1 VSGVAELAR
10 DRGIVLRTQDHAETD
25 RIAVLLTPRGRL
37 DVLAK
42 GARRLERS
50 TGAVLDPLH
59 VVDVIHY
66 RRRGLHLLKE
76 ASLVRTF
83 PEVRG
88 SLERATAALKA
99 LRWVVDLVPTG
110 APDDRPYALT
120 LEFLTALDEGLPP
133 LVFTVAYTLRLLSVA
148 GLGPHLAGCV
158 RCAGTELL
166 TWGPERGGLL
176 CARCG
181 GRGAPVSARLWRS
194 LDALARLPLPALA
207 RLRLPD
213 EDLADGI
220 ALLHQFR
227 VAQLG
232 R

>member
-1 VSGVAELAR
+1 MAELAR

-50 TGAVLDPLH
+50 AGAALDPLH

-76 ASLVRTF
+76 ASFVRTF
-83 PEVRG
+83 PAVRG
-88 SLERATAALKA
+88 DLKRATAALQA
-99 LRWVVDLVPTG
+99 LRWAIDLVPPG
-110 APDDRPYALT
+110 AADDRPYTLT
-120 LEFLTALDEGLPP
+120 LELLDALDGGLSP
-133 LVFTVAYTLRLLSVA
+133 LVFTVAYTLRLLSVV

-158 RCAGTELL
+158 RCAGTDGL
-166 TWGPERGGLL
+166 TWSPERGGLL

-181 GRGAPVSARLWRS
+181 GEGDPVPIRLWRS

-207 RLRLPD
+207 RLLIPN
-213 EDLADGI
+213 EDLTDGI
-220 ALLHQFR
+220 ALLNQFR
-227 VAQLG
+227 VVQLG

>member
-1 VSGVAELAR
+1 MAELAR

-25 RIAVLLTPRGRL
+25 RIAILLTPRGRL

-83 PEVRG
+83 PRVRED
-88 SLERATAALKA
+88 LERATTALAALD
-99 LRWVVDLVPTG
+99 WVVALVPRG
-110 APDDRPYALT
+110 APDERPYALT
-120 LEFLTALDEGLPP
+120 LEFLTALDKGLPP
-133 LVFTVAYTLRLLSVA
+133 RVFTVAYLLRLLAA
-148 GLGPHLAGCV
+148 GGHAPHLHGCV
-158 RCAGTELL
+158 RCAGTEGL
-166 TWGPERGGLL
+166 TWCPERGGLL
-176 CARCG
+176 CERCG
-181 GRGAPVSARLWRS
+181 GHGDPVPTRLWRS
-194 LDALARLPLPALA
+194 LAALARLPVAALA
-207 RLRLPD
+207 RLKLAE
-213 EDLADGI
+213 EDLVAGGR
-220 ALLHQFR
+220 LLDAFR
-227 VAQLG
+227 AAQLG

>member
-1 VSGVAELAR
+1 MAELSR

-76 ASLVRTF
+76 ASFVQTF
-83 PEVRG
+83 PKVRAD
-88 SLERATAALKA
+88 LERATAALKA
-99 LRWVVDLVPTG
+99 LRWVIDLVPAG

-120 LEFLTALDEGLPP
+120 LEFLDALDAGLPP
-133 LVFTVAYTLRLLSVA
+133 PVFTAAYTLRLLSVA
-148 GLGPHLAGCV
+148 GFGPHLAGCV
-158 RCAGTELL
+158 RCAETNAL
-166 TWGPERGGLL
+166 TWSPDRGGLL
-176 CARCG
+176 CERCG
-181 GRGAPVSARLWRS
+181 GRGEPVTARLWRS
-194 LDALARLPLPALA
+194 LDALARLPVPALA

-213 EDLADGI
+213 EDLMAGI

>member
-1 VSGVAELAR
+1 VAQLAR
-10 DRGIVLRTQDHAETD
+10 DRGIVLRTQDYAETD

-76 ASLVRTF
+76 ASIVRTF
-83 PEVRG
+83 PHVRG
-88 SLERATAALKA
+88 DIERATAALKA
-99 LRWVVDLVPTG
+99 MNWALALVPTG

-120 LEFLTALDEGLPP
+120 LEFLAALDEGLAPR
-133 LVFTVAYTLRLLSVA
+133 VFALAHALRLLAAA
-148 GLGPHLAGCV
+148 GHAPCLGGCV
-158 RCAGTELL
+158 RCRGTEEL
-166 TWGPERGGLL
+166 TWCSERGGLL
-176 CARCG
+176 CRRCG
-181 GRGAPVSARLWRS
+181 GSGELVPPRLWRS
-194 LDALARLPLPALA
+194 LNALARLPVTALA
-207 RLRLPD
+207 RLQVND
-213 EDLADGI
+213 EDLANGA
-220 ALLHQFR
+220 ALMHAFR
-227 VAQLG
+227 DAQLA

>member
-1 VSGVAELAR
+1 MAELAR

-76 ASLVRTF
+76 ASFVRTF
-83 PEVRG
+83 PRVRG
-88 SLERATAALKA
+88 DLERATTALTA
-99 LRWVVDLVPTG
+99 LDWVVALVPRG

-120 LEFLTALDEGLPP
+120 LEFLTALDEGLAPDM
-133 LVFTVAYTLRLLSVA
+133 FTVAFTLRLLAAA
-148 GLGPHLAGCV
+148 GLAPHLSGCV
-158 RCAGTELL
+158 RCGGTEDL
-166 TWGPERGGLL
+166 TWAPGEGGLL
-176 CARCG
+176 CGRCG
-181 GRGAPVSARLWRS
+181 GRGEEIPPHLWRS
-194 LDALARLPLPALA
+194 LDALARLPVAALP
-207 RLRLPD
+207 RLRLTR
-213 EDLADGI
+213 EDLAQGI
-220 ALLHQFR
+220 ALLHTFR
-227 VAQLG
+227 EAQLA

>member
-1 VSGVAELAR
+1 MAELAR
-10 DRGIVLRTQDHAETD
+10 DRGIVLRTQDYAETD
-25 RIAVLLTPRGRL
+25 RIAVLLTSRGRL

-50 TGAVLDPLH
+50 TGAALDPLH

-76 ASLVRTF
+76 ASFVRTF
-83 PEVRG
+83 PAVRG
-88 SLERATAALKA
+88 DLERATAALKA

-110 APDDRPYALT
+110 APDDRPYTLT
-120 LEFLTALDEGLPP
+120 LEFLAALDGGLHPP
-133 LVFTVAYTLRLLSVA
+133 VFTAAYALRLLSVA
-148 GLGPHLAGCV
+148 GLEPHLAGCV
-158 RCAGTELL
+158 RCARTEDL
-166 TWGPERGGLL
+166 TWSPEHGGLL

-181 GRGAPVSARLWRS
+181 GRGTPVSARLWRS
-194 LDALARLPLPALA
+194 LDALARLPFPALA
-207 RLRLPD
+207 RLKLSD
-213 EDLADGI
+213 EDLAIGV

-227 VAQLG
+227 AAQLG

>member
-1 VSGVAELAR
+1 MAELSR

-25 RIAVLLTPRGRL
+25 RIAVLLTRRGRL

-50 TGAVLDPLH
+50 AGAALDPLH

-83 PEVRG
+83 PHVRG
-88 SLERATAALKA
+88 DLARATAALKA
-99 LRWVVDLVPTG
+99 LSWVLDLVPPG
-110 APDDRPYALT
+110 AADDQPYALT
-120 LEFLTALDEGLPP
+120 LEFLDALDAGMPP
-133 LVFTVAYTLRLLSVA
+133 AVFTVAYTLRLLA
-148 GLGPHLAGCV
+148 AEGHAPHLAGCV
-158 RCAGTELL
+158 RCGTTDSL
-166 TWGPERGGLL
+166 TWSPRRGGLL
-176 CARCG
+176 CLPCG
-181 GRGAPVSARLWRS
+181 GCGEPVPPRLWRS

-207 RLRLPD
+207 RLTVSQD
-213 EDLADGI
+213 DLAAGI
-220 ALLHQFR
+220 ALLEAFR
-227 VAQLG
+227 AAQLG

>member
-1 VSGVAELAR
+1 VAELAR

-83 PEVRG
+83 PGVRTD
-88 SLERATAALKA
+88 LERATAALKA
-99 LRWVVDLVPTG
+99 LRWVIDLVPPG
-110 APDDRPYALT
+110 APDDRPYTLT
-120 LEFLTALDEGLPP
+120 VEFLAALDQGLPP
-133 LVFTVAYTLRLLSVA
+133 PVFTVAYTLRLLAAV
-148 GLGPHLAGCV
+148 GLGPHLSGCV
-158 RCAGTELL
+158 RCAGTQGL
-166 TWGPERGGLL
+166 TWNPERGGLV
-176 CARCG
+176 CTRCG
-181 GRGAPVSARLWRS
+181 GGEAPVSARLWRS

-213 EDLADGI
+213 ADLAAGI
-220 ALLHQFR
+220 ALLHRFR

>member
-1 VSGVAELAR
+1 MAELAR

-50 TGAVLDPLH
+50 AGAVLDPLH

-76 ASLVRTF
+76 ASFVRTF
-83 PEVRG
+83 PAVRG
-88 SLERATAALKA
+88 DLDRATAALKA

-110 APDDRPYALT
+110 AADDRLYALT
-120 LEFLTALDEGLPP
+120 LEFLDALDGGLPP
-133 LVFTVAYTLRLLSVA
+133 AVFTVAYTLRLLSAA
-148 GLGPHLAGCV
+148 GLGPHLTGCV
-158 RCAGTELL
+158 RCAGTDGL
-166 TWGPERGGLL
+166 TWSPERGGLL

-181 GRGAPVSARLWRS
+181 GRGDPVSARLGGA
-194 LDALARLPLPALA
+194 LEALARLPLPALA
-207 RLRLPD
+207 RLRIPD
-213 EDLADGI
+213 EDLANGA
-220 ALLHQFR
+220 ALLHQFH
-227 VAQLG
+227 AAHLG